1 MNTKD
6 KMNWWEYVRTNE
18 TYEDV
23 KKNSA
28 NIFLRAS
35 LSFIFVWAQRGER
48 GCWTNHL
55 ISEGQVVTAVFSVKL
70 KSKKVRET
78 F

>member
-1 MNTKD
+1 MFLKKMNTKD

-35 LSFIFVWAQRGER
+35 LSFI
-48 GCWTNHL
+48 
-55 ISEGQVVTAVFSVKL
+55 ISETAKWKSNIREPYGPNAENVVAERITWFL
-70 KSKKVRET
+70 KVR
-78 F
+78 